1 MWVLHFVQDDMVVQ
15 DDMKVQ
21 DGKWLRLRMTGGQDD
36 IYLLN
41 KVTTIDAGLHGML
54 SNVV

>member
-1 MWVLHFVQDDMVVQ
+1 MVVQ